1 MMRLATFFISLLA
14 LTTLAF
20 APVVFAQNPIPNPP
34 DGNPIPNPTD
44 TSDSSCGGS
53 GTGLVN
59 PLKNIC
65 SFEDLLKVILEA
77 VVRIGF
83 IFVTLA
89 LIWVGFK
96 FVAAQGREEELRSAK
111 AALLWTVIGA
121 LILLGIQ
128 AIATVIQETAKSL

>member
-1 MMRLATFFISLLA
+1 MTRLATFLISLVA
-14 LTTLAF
+14 LTSLTLL
-20 APVVFAQNPIPNPP
+20 PTLVSAQNVLDVPTGETS
-34 DGNPIPNPTD
+34 GN
-44 TSDSSCGGS
+44 CGGGD

-128 AIATVIQETAKSL
+128 AIATVIQETATSLL